1 MRVRFSGNLF
11 LAAVPLIVA
20 AHLGAQ
26 TTQRR
31 PAAAGPPTS
40 RVQLP
45 DAPGRDTVQKVC
57 GSCHGADVTVQKGRT
72 RQEWGQV
79 IATMVTRGAKATDE
93 EFARVL
99 DYLSTNFPAGS
110 VSAAAPVA
118 PGANRASGAPAPRR
132 GGGGGLGFGS
142 NDKHEVDAAA
152 ADRGKTIYI
161 AECITCHGPKA
172 RGTDNG
178 ADLVRS
184 ATVLHDRYADTIGPF
199 LRKGHPTQS
208 GKPSSSLTQT
218 QVADLSH
225 FLHQKAYD
233 TLRSGP
239 YTKVI
244 NVLTGDAAA
253 GQAYFNGAGGCKSCH
268 SPTGDL
274 AGIAKKY
281 DPPTLQ
287 QRFVFP
293 QSVGFGRGGG
303 GVIKTKPVTVKV
315 TPASGPAVSGV
326 LVSLDD
332 FSVALRDADGEYHS
346 WKRTPDVKV
355 EKTDPYAA
363 HVALLE
369 TATDKNIHDIVA
381 YLETLK

>member
-1 MRVRFSGNLF
+1 MRFSVTIPFTGMF
-11 LAAVPLIVA
+11 FFTLAASLS
-20 AHLGAQ
+20 AQ
-26 TTQRR
+26 TAQRR
-31 PAAAGPPTS
+31 PAGAQATTG
-40 RVQLP
+40 RIQLP

-99 DYLSTNFPAGS
+99 DYLSANFPAGS
-110 VSAAAPVA
+110 VTAPPPVA
-118 PGANRASGAPAPRR
+118 AGANRGGASPAPRR
-132 GGGGGLGFGS
+132 GGGGGLGFGA

-152 ADRGKTIYI
+152 ADRGRTIYI

-184 ATVLHDRYADTIGPF
+184 ETVLHDRYADLIGPF
-199 LRKGHPTQS
+199 LRKGHPMQS
-208 GKPSSSLTQT
+208 GKPSASLNQA
-218 QVADLSH
+218 QVSDLAH
-225 FLHQKAYD
+225 FVHQKAYD

-244 NVLTGDAAA
+244 NVLTGDAKA
-253 GQAYFNGAGGCKSCH
+253 GAAYFNGAGGCKNCH
-268 SPTGDL
+268 STTGDL
-274 AGIAKKY
+274 AGIAKRY

-293 QSVGFGRGGG
+293 QSVGFSRGGG
-303 GVIKTKPVTVKV
+303 GVIKTQPVTVKV
-315 TPASGPAVSGV
+315 TPPSGAAVSGV

-332 FSVALRDADGEYHS
+332 FNVSLRDADGEYHS
-346 WKRTPDVKV
+346 WKRTADLKV
-355 EKTDPYAA
+355 EKHDPYAA

-369 TATDKNIHDIVA
+369 SSTDKNIHDVVA
-381 YLETLK
+381 YLETLQ

>member
-1 MRVRFSGNLF
+1 MKLTPSF
-11 LAAVPLIVA
+11 AATLIGVA
-20 AHLGAQ
+20 SLVAQ
-26 TTQRR
+26 APQR
-31 PAAAGPPTS
+31 PAGAAQMGRA

-57 GSCHGADVTVQKGRT
+57 GVCHGADVTVQKGMT

-99 DYLSTNFPAGS
+99 DYLSTNFPPANA
-110 VSAAAPVA
+110 SAPGPVGA
-118 PGANRASGAPAPRR
+118 GANRAGANPAPRR
-132 GGGGGLGFGS
+132 GGGGGMGFGA
-142 NDKHEVDAAA
+142 NDKHEVDSAA
-152 ADRGKTIYI
+152 ADRGRTTYI

-184 ATVLHDRYADTIGPF
+184 ATVLRDRYADNIGPF

-208 GKPSSSLTQT
+208 GKASSSLTPS

-225 FLHQKAYD
+225 FLHQKVYD

-239 YTKVI
+239 YSKVI
-244 NVLTGDAAA
+244 NVLTGDATA
-253 GQAYFNGAGGCKSCH
+253 GQVYFNGAGACKTCH

-274 AGIAKKY
+274 AGIGKKY

-293 QSVGFGRGGG
+293 QSVGFGRAGA
-303 GVIKTKPVTVKV
+303 GVIKTKPVTVTV
-315 TPASGPAVSGV
+315 TPPSGPAISGV

-332 FSVALRDADGEYHS
+332 FNVALRDASGEYHS
-346 WKRTPDVKV
+346 WKRTSDLKV
-355 EKTDPYAA
+355 EKSNPYDA
-363 HVALLE
+363 HIALLDHS
-369 TATDKNIHDIVA
+369 TDKNIHDVVA